1 MGLAEWSM
9 VLCLSILW
17 GMSFFLVE
25 LLIEELLPLT
35 IVFLRVGIAALT
47 LWTIVR
53 ILGLPFPRQIGTWI
67 AFFGM
72 GLLELLKQKERK
84 KEL

>member
-1 MGLAEWSM
+1 MGLIEWSM

-47 LWTIVR
+47 L
-53 ILGLPFPRQIGTWI
+53 
-67 AFFGM
+67 
-72 GLLELLKQKERK
+72 
-84 KEL
+84 

>member
-1 MGLAEWSM
+1 MGLVEWSM

-47 LWTIVR
+47 LWTIAR
-53 ILGLPFPRQIGTWI
+53 ILGLPFP
-67 AFFGM
+67 
-72 GLLELLKQKERK
+72 
-84 KEL
+84 

>member
-53 ILGLPFPRQIGTWI
+53 ILEPGPHF
-67 AFFGM
+67 
-72 GLLELLKQKERK
+72 LEWGF
-84 KEL
+84 